1 MPILPRQ
8 TLITIMFIFRPQV
21 ALVST
26 ALSIAAVT
34 TAFAT
39 PKTWAAPNPDSSKA
53 IIDEVWQVINGDYLD
68 TTFNGT
74 NWPAVRSQYLNR
86 TYTSQEEVYDAV
98 REMLDKLEDPY
109 TRFLDPKQ
117 FKNMQID
124 TSGEL
129 TGVGVQITQD
139 EKTKDITVIAP
150 IEGSPA
156 SQAGLLNKD
165 VIVQVD
171 DTNIRGMDLNEAVSL
186 IRGPVNSN
194 VTLTVLR
201 GQEQLSFKIKRAR
214 IEIHPVRFSTQT
226 SPTGSVGYIRLNQ
239 FSNNATAEMRKA
251 IQELEKQRVTGFV
264 LDLRSNPGGLL
275 YSSAE
280 IARMWMGEGT
290 IVATVDRKGGE
301 DKLTSDQ
308 NTLTDKP
315 LVILVDG
322 GSASAS
328 EILAGALQDHQRAI
342 LLGTQTFG
350 KGLVQSVMP
359 LEDDSALAVTVSKY
373 MTPNGRDIHKKGIEP
388 DIEVKLT
395 DKQRGDLFQ
404 NPSKLGTESDPQY
417 AKAVAELNKQVE
429 KHRWEKVTVATQY
442 LYSYLKSL
450 VVN

>member
-1 MPILPRQ
+1 MVILQPK
-8 TLITIMFIFRPQV
+8 V
-21 ALVST
+21 ALLSS
-26 ALSIAAVT
+26 ALSITAVT
-34 TAFAT
+34 TALS
-39 PKTWAAPNPDSSKA
+39 PPQIWAAQSSESSKA
-53 IIDEVWQVINGDYLD
+53 IIEEVWQVINSQYFDPN
-68 TTFNGT
+68 FNGT
-74 NWPAVRSQYLNR
+74 NWTAIRSQYLNR
-86 TYTSQEEVYDAV
+86 TYASKEDAYEAIQ
-98 REMLDKLEDPY
+98 EMLGKLEDPY

-117 FKNMQID
+117 FESMQID

-156 SQAGLLNKD
+156 AQAGLLNKD

-171 DTNIRGMDLNEAVSL
+171 DTNTRGMDLNDAVSL

-194 VTLTVLR
+194 VTLTVQR

-226 SPTGSVGYIRLNQ
+226 SPTGAVGYIRLNQ
-239 FSNNATAEMRKA
+239 FSNNATAEMREA

-301 DKLTSDQ
+301 DKLTSDK
-308 NTLTDKP
+308 NTLTDRP

-328 EILAGALQDHQRAI
+328 EILAGALQDHQRAV

-373 MTPNGRDIHKKGIEP
+373 MTPNGRDINKKGIKP

-404 NPSKLGTESDPQY
+404 NPSKLGTASDPQY

-442 LYSYLKSL
+442 LYSYLTSL

>member
-1 MPILPRQ
+1 MVILRSK
-8 TLITIMFIFRPQV
+8 V
-21 ALVST
+21 ALLSS

-34 TAFAT
+34 NDFST
-39 PKTWAAPNPDSSKA
+39 PKTWAAPNSDSSKA
-53 IIDEVWQVINGDYLD
+53 IIEEVWQVINSQYFDPN
-68 TTFNGT
+68 FNGT
-74 NWPAVRSQYLNR
+74 NWTAIRSQYLNR
-86 TYTSQEEVYDAV
+86 TYASKEDAYEAIQ
-98 REMLDKLEDPY
+98 EMLGKLEDPY

-117 FKNMQID
+117 FESMQID

-156 SQAGLLNKD
+156 AQAGLLSKD
-165 VIVQVD
+165 VIIQVD
-171 DTNIRGMDLNEAVSL
+171 DTNTRGMDLNDAVSL

-194 VTLTVLR
+194 VTLTVQR

-239 FSNNATAEMRKA
+239 FSNNATAEMREA

-301 DKLTSDQ
+301 DKLTSDK
-308 NTLTDKP
+308 NTLTDRP

-373 MTPNGRDIHKKGIEP
+373 MTPNGRDIHKTGIEP

-404 NPSKLGTESDPQY
+404 NPSKLGTASDPQY

-429 KHRWEKVTVATQY
+429 KHRWENVTVATQY
-442 LYSYLKSL
+442 LYSYLTSL

>member
-1 MPILPRQ
+1 MVILQPK
-8 TLITIMFIFRPQV
+8 V
-21 ALVST
+21 ALLSS
-26 ALSIAAVT
+26 ALSITAVT
-34 TAFAT
+34 TALS
-39 PKTWAAPNPDSSKA
+39 PPQIWAAQSSESSKA
-53 IIDEVWQVINGDYLD
+53 IIEEVWQVINSQYFDPN
-68 TTFNGT
+68 FNGT
-74 NWPAVRSQYLNR
+74 NWTAIRSQYLNR
-86 TYTSQEEVYDAV
+86 TYASKEDAYEAIQ
-98 REMLDKLEDPY
+98 EMLGKLEDPY

-117 FKNMQID
+117 FESMQID

-156 SQAGLLNKD
+156 AQAGLLNKD

-171 DTNIRGMDLNEAVSL
+171 DTNTRGMDLNDAVSL

-194 VTLTVLR
+194 VTLTVQR

-214 IEIHPVRFSTQT
+214 IEIHPVRFSIQT
-226 SPTGSVGYIRLNQ
+226 SPTGAVGYIRLNQ
-239 FSNNATAEMRKA
+239 FSNNATAEMREA

-301 DKLTSDQ
+301 DKLTSDK
-308 NTLTDKP
+308 NTLTDRP

-328 EILAGALQDHQRAI
+328 EILAGALQDHQRAV

-373 MTPNGRDIHKKGIEP
+373 MTPNGRDINKKGIKP

-404 NPSKLGTESDPQY
+404 NPSKLGTASDPQY

-429 KHRWEKVTVATQY
+429 KQCWENVTVATQY
-442 LYSYLKSL
+442 LYAYLKSL

>member
-1 MPILPRQ
+1 MVIL
-8 TLITIMFIFRPQV
+8 RPQV
-21 ALVST
+21 ALLST
-26 ALSIAAVT
+26 ALSIATLT
-34 TAFAT
+34 TAFPT
-39 PKTWAAPNPDSSKA
+39 PKTWAAPNSDSSKA
-53 IIDEVWQVINGDYLD
+53 IIDEVWQIIKNDYLD

-74 NWPAVRSQYLNR
+74 DWPAIRSQYLNR
-86 TYTSQEEVYDAV
+86 TYTSKEEVYDAV
-98 REMLDKLEDPY
+98 REMLGQLEDPY
-109 TRFLDPKQ
+109 TRFLDPQQLKS
-117 FKNMQID
+117 MQIS

-156 SQAGLLNKD
+156 AQAGLLNQD
-165 VIVQVD
+165 VIIQVD
-171 DTNIRGMDLNEAVSL
+171 DTSTEGMDINDAVQL
-186 IRGPVNSN
+186 IRGPVNSI

-214 IEIHPVRFSTQT
+214 IEIHPVRFSSQT
-226 SPTGSVGYIRLNQ
+226 SPTGPVGYIRLNQ
-239 FSNNATAEMRKA
+239 FSNNATSEMREA
-251 IQELEKQRVTGFV
+251 IQDLEKQKVTGFV

-290 IVATVDRKGGE
+290 IVATVDREGGE
-301 DKLTSDQ
+301 DKLTSDK

-315 LVILVDG
+315 LIILVDG

-328 EILAGALQDHQRAI
+328 EILAGALQDHQRAV

-350 KGLVQSVMP
+350 KGLVQSVQP
-359 LEDDSALAVTVSKY
+359 LEDNSGLSITVAKY
-373 MTPNGRDIHKKGIEP
+373 MTPKGRDIHKKGIEP

-404 NPSKLGTESDPQY
+404 NPSKLGTASDPQY
-417 AKAVAELNKQVE
+417 VKAVAELNKQVE
-429 KHRWEKVTVATQY
+429 KHRWNNVTVATQY
-442 LYSYLKSL
+442 LCSYLTSL
-450 VVN
+450 IVN

>member
-1 MPILPRQ
+1 MVILRSK
-8 TLITIMFIFRPQV
+8 V
-21 ALVST
+21 ALLSS

-34 TAFAT
+34 NDFST
-39 PKTWAAPNPDSSKA
+39 PKTWAAPNSDSSKA
-53 IIDEVWQVINGDYLD
+53 IIEEVWQVINSQYFDPN
-68 TTFNGT
+68 FNGT
-74 NWPAVRSQYLNR
+74 NWPAMRSQYLNR
-86 TYTSQEEVYDAV
+86 TYASKEDAYEAIQ
-98 REMLDKLEDPY
+98 EMLGKLEDPY

-117 FKNMQID
+117 FESMQID

-156 SQAGLLNKD
+156 AQAGLLNKD
-165 VIVQVD
+165 VIIQVD
-171 DTNIRGMDLNEAVSL
+171 DTNTRGMDLNDAVSL

-194 VTLTVLR
+194 VTLTVQR

-239 FSNNATAEMRKA
+239 FSNNATAEMREA

-301 DKLTSDQ
+301 DKLTSDK
-308 NTLTDKP
+308 NTLTDRP

-373 MTPNGRDIHKKGIEP
+373 MTPNGRDIHKTGIEP

-404 NPSKLGTESDPQY
+404 NPSKLGTASDPQY

-429 KHRWEKVTVATQY
+429 KHRWENVTVATQY
-442 LYSYLKSL
+442 LYSYLTSL

>member
-1 MPILPRQ
+1 MVILQPK
-8 TLITIMFIFRPQV
+8 V
-21 ALVST
+21 ALLSS
-26 ALSIAAVT
+26 ALSITAVT
-34 TAFAT
+34 TALSPPQIWAT
-39 PKTWAAPNPDSSKA
+39 QSSESSKA
-53 IIDEVWQVINGDYLD
+53 IIEEVWQVINSQYFDPN
-68 TTFNGT
+68 FNGT
-74 NWPAVRSQYLNR
+74 NWTAIRSQYLNR
-86 TYTSQEEVYDAV
+86 TYASKEDAYEAIQ
-98 REMLDKLEDPY
+98 EMLGKLEDPY

-117 FKNMQID
+117 FESMQID

-156 SQAGLLNKD
+156 AQAGLLSKD
-165 VIVQVD
+165 VIIQVD
-171 DTNIRGMDLNEAVSL
+171 DTNTRGMDLNDAVSL

-194 VTLTVLR
+194 VTLTIQR

-239 FSNNATAEMRKA
+239 FSNNATAEMREA

-301 DKLTSDQ
+301 DKLTSDK
-308 NTLTDKP
+308 NTLTDRP

-404 NPSKLGTESDPQY
+404 NPRKLGTASDPQY

-429 KHRWEKVTVATQY
+429 KHRWENVTVATQY
-442 LYSYLKSL
+442 LYSYLTSL